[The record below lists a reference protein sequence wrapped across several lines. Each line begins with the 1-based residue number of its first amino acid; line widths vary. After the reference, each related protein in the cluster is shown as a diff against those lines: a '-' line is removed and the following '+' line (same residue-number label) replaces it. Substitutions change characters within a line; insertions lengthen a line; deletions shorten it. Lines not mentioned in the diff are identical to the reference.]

1 MKKFKLYRQRDQMDC
16 GPTCLKMIARHYG
29 ANHAI
34 EKLRGLSGINKHGVS
49 FRGIL
54 EAARDIGLDA
64 TGIKINIEEL
74 KNIPLPAVLHW
85 RKNHFVVLYNIS
97 RNKFHIAD
105 PGKGILTYGQR
116 EFSDNWGTQT
126 ESANMGFVMLFSP
139 NKHFEKGAG
148 KTDEPVGWKYIFRN
162 LHDHRQLI
170 GQLMLGLLLGSIIQ
184 LIMPFLMQ
192 SLVDRGIGQQNMTF
206 VYIIV
211 IAQVTLFIGKM
222 LADFLRSWILLHVTS
237 RLNITILT
245 EFWIKLMRLPMNFF
259 DTKLTGDIM
268 QRINDQGRIQTFLT
282 GPALNAIFSTVSI
295 ILFTILMIFY
305 DRSIFLV
312 FLFGNLIY
320 FAWVYHFL
328 GKRKELDFKRFDI
341 SAKNQSVVVQLI
353 NGIQEIKLN
362 NCEEEKRF
370 KWEDIQADLFHFNI
384 KSLKLGQAQQVGAF
398 FINEGKNILITFL
411 AAHAVIEGNLS
422 LGAMMA
428 IQFIVGQA
436 NTPVEQMV
444 GFIQQMQ
451 DARISLERLNEIHS
465 LKDEE
470 SLEDHLIDN
479 LQSGKTIDLKN
490 LSFRYPG
497 AGNQYALKNIN
508 LSFHEGKTTAVVGM
522 SGSGKTTLLKLLLKF
537 YKPSAGAVDV
547 GGHNLEKISPSFW
560 RANCGTVMQDGFIFS
575 DTIINNICVKEDSL
589 DIEKLAHAIKIAN
602 IGDLIDKLPL
612 GLNTQIGSDGNGIS
626 AGQKQRILIA
636 RAVYKDPHYVFF
648 DEATNALDA
657 KNEAV
662 ILENLNNFFAGKTV
676 IIVAHR
682 LSTVKNADNIIL
694 LDNGV
699 IAEQGTHN
707 DLIARGG
714 AYYSLVK
721 NQLELDA

>member
-1 MKKFKLYRQRDQMDC
+1 MDC
-16 GPTCLKMIARHYG
+16 GPTCLKMIARYYG
-29 ANHAI
+29 ANHDI
-34 EKLRGLSGINKHGVS
+34 EKLRNLSGINKYGVS

-64 TGIKINIEEL
+64 TGVRITIEEL
-74 KNIPLPAVLHW
+74 KNVPLPVILHW
-85 RKNHFVVLYNIS
+85 RKNHFVVLHKIS
-97 RNKFHIAD
+97 GSKFYLAD
-105 PGKGILTYGQR
+105 PGKGFLTYELD
-116 EFSDNWGTQT
+116 EFSNNWETQA
-126 ESANMGFVMLFSP
+126 ENASIGFAMLLTP
-139 NKHFEKGAG
+139 NEHFQKGSEK
-148 KTDEPVGWKYIFRN
+148 TSDSIGWKYIFRN
-162 LHDHRQLI
+162 LRDQRQLI
-170 GQLMLGLLLGSIIQ
+170 GQLLLGLLIGSVIQ

-211 IAQVTLFIGKM
+211 IAQVTLFVGKM
-222 LADFLRSWILLHVTS
+222 LADFLKSWILLHVTS

-268 QRINDQGRIQTFLT
+268 QRINDQGRIQAFLT
-282 GPALNAIFSTVSI
+282 GPALSAIFSTVSI
-295 ILFTILMIFY
+295 ILFTILMVFY

-320 FAWVYHFL
+320 FAWVYRFL
-328 GKRKELDFKRFDI
+328 KKRKELDFKRFDI
-341 SAKNQSVVVQLI
+341 SAKNQSVIVQLI

-384 KSLKLGQAQQVGAF
+384 RSLKLGQAQQVGAF

-411 AAHAVIEGNLS
+411 AAQAVIDGNLT

-428 IQFIVGQA
+428 IQFVVGQT

-470 SLEDHLIDN
+470 SREDN
-479 LQSGKTIDLKN
+479 LKVGLHSGKTINIKN

-497 AGNQYALKNIN
+497 AGNQYALKEIN
-508 LSFHEGKTTAVVGM
+508 LSFPEGKTTAIVGM

-537 YKPSAGAVDV
+537 YRPSEGSVNV
-547 GGHNLEKISPSFW
+547 GGHNLEKISPRFW
-560 RANCGTVMQDGFIFS
+560 RSHCGTVMQDGFIFS

-589 DIEKLAHAIKIAN
+589 DIDKLAHAIKIAN
-602 IGDLIDKLPL
+602 ISDLIDKLPL
-612 GLNTQIGSDGNGIS
+612 GLNTQVGSEGNGIS

-636 RAVYKDPHYVFF
+636 RAVYKNPHYIFF

-662 ILENLNNFFAGKTV
+662 ILGNLNNFFVGKTV

-694 LDNGV
+694 LDNGSV
-699 IAEQGTHN
+699 IEEGTHN
-707 DLIARGG
+707 SLISRGG

-721 NQLELDA
+721 NQLDLDA